1 MTRLARMVAVV
12 TGASRGI
19 GAATA
24 ELLAS
29 EGAQVIRVARS
40 LAAGSHGSFHDVPC
54 DLTDP
59 AQVNRLGVRIVT
71 QHGAPDIVVS
81 NAGSFLLRP
90 LEKTD
95 PAEFQQQLAVNLAAP
110 FNVARAFLPAMRN
123 AGKGSFINMGSIAD
137 HVGFPENAA
146 YAREQ
151 VRPPRSARDA
161 GGGVSRLGR
170 SAHPGVTRTDRHRH
184 VGRGGPGTTSGAHTA
199 LSHAAPERCR
209 RGSGLRR
216 HSSGARARRL
226 ASPRTRIKAP
236 QMTQMHADHSRRA
249 STRELFV
256 EGVY

>member
-1 MTRLARMVAVV
+1 MTRLARLVAVV

-19 GAATA
+19 GAATS

-110 FNVARAFLPAMRN
+110 FHVARAFLPAMRN

-146 YAREQ
+146 YAA
-151 VRPPRSARDA
+151 SKF
-161 GGGVSRLGR
+161 GL
-170 SAHPGVTRTDRHRH
+170 
-184 VGRGGPGTTSGAHTA
+184 RGLHETLVA
-199 LSHAAPERCR
+199 EY
-209 RGSGLRR
+209 RGSGVRLTLVSPGPTDTDMWDGVDLEQRPELTPRFRMLRPNDV
-216 HSSGARARRL
+216 AEAV
-226 ASPRTRIKAP
+226 
-236 QMTQMHADHSRRA
+236 
-249 STRELFV
+249 LFV
-256 EGVY
+256 ATRPAHVLIDWLRLGPA